1 MGKRYGEVVKWR
13 VAEDRLGSKRRKVR
27 HFLVTRS
34 DESWVLI
41 R

>member
-27 HFLVTRS
+27 HFLMTS
-34 DESWVLI
+34 DDD
-41 R
+41 